1 MAFNKIKMNVRKKK
15 VFSFNS
21 ELYKVTGVQRVL
33 VDIHHAILDC
43 YDARIVGTKS
53 FKNINRDNGISESE
67 YTRFSNPFMFYNSVV
82 ILHERK
88 YLILFWVLNH
98 VLFQKIK
105 IIYVHHNIFTDHKR
119 MTILPP
125 TIVSISDRVTENLI
139 SFFGAKKECIHKIYN
154 CVKDIYPQPHKPCSK
169 DKIRIL
175 YPARINT
182 VKRQIEIYKQ
192 LQGKINDKI
201 EILFVG
207 TGPLYDE
214 LEKTVTDK
222 SHFRVLGFRND
233 IYELLQECDYMML
246 FSKHEGLP
254 ITLIEAAMCGT
265 PIICNDVG
273 GNCEIAYNNE
283 NAFVV
288 NEWDDL
294 IALLNRL
301 PEIDKE
307 NYIKMSKK
315 SRCIYETYFTF
326 DKFRNSYMKLLEQVI
341 NE

>member
-1 MAFNKIKMNVRKKK
+1 MEKKQIKVY
-15 VFSFNS
+15 SFNS
-21 ELYKVTGVQRVL
+21 ELYKITGVQKVMT
-33 VDIHHAILDC
+33 DIHCAISEK
-43 YDARIVGTKS
+43 YEAKIVGIKS
-53 FKNINRDNGISESE
+53 YYSIHKDLKIQKNDYIRL
-67 YTRFSNPFMFYNSVV
+67 FNPFMFYNSVV
-82 ILHERK
+82 FLHERK

-154 CVKDIYPQPHKPCSK
+154 CVKDIYPQSHKPCSK

-175 YPARINT
+175 YPARINS

-326 DKFRNSYMKLLEQVI
+326 DKFRTSYMKLLEQVI